1 MMKKPFADLLVAA
14 CLLAGIA
21 APAWAQLAPSPDAS
35 PSSNAPAP
43 DPEDEQTPV
52 FKIQVNLVDV
62 FFTVTGKG
70 GALVPHL
77 TTGDCSVTEDKVPQT
92 LKSFQAENNLPLTL
106 GILLDT
112 SGSQQRVLQLEQDA
126 GAQFIQRVLRKKD
139 EAFLLGVDVNV
150 DLLQD
155 LTNDPRLISR
165 ALHKAEI
172 NAGVSMGS
180 GPVPTQGGPRGT
192 VLYDA
197 IYLAS
202 YEKMSQ
208 EVGRKALIL
217 LTDGEDQGSRIKK
230 VEGAIEAA
238 QRANV
243 TVYVI
248 LIADVES
255 YLSQGMGYYGYSPMK
270 KLADETGG
278 RVINVG
284 DNGKKLAAA
293 FDQIEEELRTQY
305 VATYTPTNPKQDGA
319 YRKLQVECK
328 GDGLKV
334 MARKGY
340 YAAQTE
346 K

>member
-1 MMKKPFADLLVAA
+1 MNMRLLPA
-14 CLLAGIA
+14 LLAALLSTGLA
-21 APAWAQLAPSPDAS
+21 LPAGAQLAPSPDAS
-35 PSSNAPAP
+35 PVSHAPAP
-43 DPEDEQTPV
+43 DPEEEQTPL
-52 FKIQVNLVDV
+52 FKVQVNLVDV

-77 TTGDCSVTEDKVPQT
+77 TSGDCTVAEDKVPQT

-112 SGSQQRVLQLEQDA
+112 SGSQERVLNLEQQA
-126 GAQFIQRVLRKKD
+126 GSQFIQRVLRKKD
-139 EAFLLGVDVNV
+139 AAFLLSVDVNV

-165 ALHKAEI
+165 ALNKAEI
-172 NAGVSMGS
+172 NAPGS
-180 GPVPTQGGPRGT
+180 LGASPVPTPGGPRGT

-197 IYLAS
+197 VYLAS
-202 YEKMSQ
+202 YEKLNA
-208 EVGRKALIL
+208 ETGRKALIL
-217 LTDGEDQGSRIKK
+217 LTDGADQGSRIKLA
-230 VEGAIEAA
+230 GAIEAA

-243 TVYVI
+243 TAYVI
-248 LIADVES
+248 LIADVPS
-255 YLSQGMGYYGYSPMK
+255 YLSQGYGYFGYGAMK
-270 KLADETGG
+270 KLTEETGG
-278 RVINVG
+278 RLINVG
-284 DNGKKLAAA
+284 ANGNKLAAA

-305 VATYTPTNPKQDGA
+305 VATYVPSNTKQDGG

-328 GDGLKV
+328 GENLKV

-340 YAAQTE
+340 YAAQAG